1 MSHTQSCHLLV
12 ADLWVVRGGRTVLR
26 DVSLR
31 LDAGRLGEV
40 TGSNGVGKSTLLR
53 VIAGFLPPASGCA
66 SWNEWGAKDPA
77 PLAERV
83 HYVGHLDGLKSALT
97 ARENL
102 QFGLTLSGQARL
114 TPREALDR
122 VELAHVVDLPV
133 GYLSAGQRRRVA
145 LARLLV
151 ADRPLW
157 LLDEPLTALDR
168 AARVMLMGIVADHLG
183 RGGLVLAATHEPLG
197 LPGTLELR
205 LEAQ

>member
-1 MSHTQSCHLLV
+1 M
-12 ADLWVVRGGRTVLR
+12 RGGRTVLR
-26 DVSLR
+26 GVSLR
-31 LDAGRLGEV
+31 LDAGQLGEV

-114 TPREALDR
+114 P
-122 VELAHVVDLPV
+122 P
-133 GYLSAGQRRRVA
+133 RRRSTASNSPTLSTCRSAIFRQVSVA
-145 LARLLV
+145 ASPWP
-151 ADRPLW
+151 DSW
-157 LLDEPLTALDR
+157 SLTALYGCSMSR
-168 AARVMLMGIVADHLG
+168 
-183 RGGLVLAATHEPLG
+183 
-197 LPGTLELR
+197 
-205 LEAQ
+205 